1 MIHLPRSDPPGFLNL
16 ERQQLETKLK
26 TLNPAP
32 FETELDEQIHQQ
44 FDARSVRP
52 SFVHWRRVRT
62 VSDSEEYQL
71 MPSTLVKQHWYDW
84 IVELFKQP
92 GAEKL
97 AYREYE
103 EARRSLLQCQ
113 KMRDYYDNMV
123 KFESQR
129 IRRLQKML
137 RIDGE

>member
-1 MIHLPRSDPPGFLNL
+1 MLDSRGSVETRS
-16 ERQQLETKLK
+16 
-26 TLNPAP
+26 PAP
-32 FETELDEQIHQQ
+32 FAHNIDDQVHQSFSSRQ
-44 FDARSVRP
+44 VSQSAKP
-52 SFVHWRRVRT
+52 SFVQWRRVRT

-71 MPSTLVKQHWYDW
+71 IPVPFARQNWYDW

-92 GAEKL
+92 DAEKL

-113 KMRDYYDNMV
+113 RMRDYYDNMV

-129 IRRLQKML
+129 IRRLRKML
-137 RIDGE
+137 HIDGE

>member
-1 MIHLPRSDPPGFLNL
+1 V
-16 ERQQLETKLK
+16 Q
-26 TLNPAP
+26 
-32 FETELDEQIHQQ
+32 
-44 FDARSVRP
+44 
-52 SFVHWRRVRT
+52 WRRVRT

-71 MPSTLVKQHWYDW
+71 IPAPFVKQNWYDW

-92 GAEKL
+92 DADKL

-129 IRRLQKML
+129 IRRLRKML
-137 RIDGE
+137 HTDGE

>member
-1 MIHLPRSDPPGFLNL
+1 MLDSRGSVETRAPTSFAHHIDDEVHQPFGS
-16 ERQQLETKLK
+16 RQISQGAK
-26 TLNPAP
+26 
-32 FETELDEQIHQQ
+32 
-44 FDARSVRP
+44 S
-52 SFVHWRRVRT
+52 SFVQWRRVRT

-71 MPSTLVKQHWYDW
+71 IPAPFVKQNWYDW

-92 GAEKL
+92 DADKL

-129 IRRLQKML
+129 IRRLRKML
-137 RIDGE
+137 HTDGE